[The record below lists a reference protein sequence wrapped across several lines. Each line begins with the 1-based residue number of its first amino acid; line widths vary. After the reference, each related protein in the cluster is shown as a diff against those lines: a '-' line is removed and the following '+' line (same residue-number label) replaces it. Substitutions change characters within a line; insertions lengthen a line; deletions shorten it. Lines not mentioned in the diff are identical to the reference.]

1 MRVITRENPNPLR
14 KPDNHKEIFERGEFG
29 DFIKPIVDTLDLY
42 HNQNVDPRAIA
53 ISFKQLAENNPEAQL
68 QIVVM
73 EVKGDDNFLLRAKTN
88 NIVDKSSLSAD

>member
-1 MRVITRENPNPLR
+1 MCCVEKLLKTPL
-14 KPDNHKEIFERGEFG
+14 KNQI
-29 DFIKPIVDTLDLY
+29 DTLDLY